1 MPTIDFT
8 IYGDPK
14 PKKRHRSRVI
24 KSKFGK
30 SYAMTYPDPGGVSEE
45 NYIKLAA
52 SQNFKESIIT
62 GAVELKLGFCFS
74 VPKSYSKKKTDE
86 ALNGFLKHT
95 KKPDLDN
102 LIKAV
107 KDALNGIVWHDDSQV
122 FLVTAEKIYVERP
135 RTYIEIIY

>member
-8 IYGDPK
+8 VYGDPK
-14 PKKRHRSRVI
+14 PKKRHRSRVVRT
-24 KSKFGK
+24 KTGK
-30 SYAMTYPDPGGVSEE
+30 SFVMNYPDADGVSAE

-62 GAVELKLGFCFS
+62 GAVELRLGFCFK
-74 VPKSYSKKKTDE
+74 VPNSWSIKKTDE
-86 ALNGFLKHT
+86 ALNGILKHT

-122 FLVTAEKIYVERP
+122 FLVTAEKIYTERP
-135 RTYIEIIY
+135 RTFIEIIY